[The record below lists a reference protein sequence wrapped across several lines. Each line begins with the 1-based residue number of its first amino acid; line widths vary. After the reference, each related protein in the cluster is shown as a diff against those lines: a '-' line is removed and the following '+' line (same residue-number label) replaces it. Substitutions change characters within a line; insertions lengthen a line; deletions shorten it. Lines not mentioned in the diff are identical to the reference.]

1 MGRPARSRRK
11 VLATLVGVIA
21 SAFVFG
27 FVLFATYAT
36 RDVPAAPPRAD
47 AIVVLTGGAQRIEAG
62 ARLLADDRGAR
73 LLISGVN
80 TLNSRDDVYRL
91 TGLTDQAKFECCVD
105 LGYTALD
112 TVGNAEEAM
121 RWSTARGYR
130 SLIVVTASYHMPR
143 SLAELSRFLPGTKL
157 IAYPV
162 LPRTWQREPWYL
174 SPQAI
179 RVLVFEY
186 LKYMPAA
193 ARVAAVR
200 LLHPAPTTVTAAG
213 RDPRDA
219 GH

>member
-1 MGRPARSRRK
+1 MERPARPRRQ
-11 VLATLVGVIA
+11 VLATVLGVSA

-36 RDVPAAPPRAD
+36 RDVPVAPPRAD

-62 ARLLADDRGAR
+62 ARLLDRGYGAR

-80 TLNSRDDVYRL
+80 TLNSREDVYRL
-91 TGLTDQAKFECCVD
+91 TGLSDPSKFACCVD

-121 RWSTARGYR
+121 RWATTRGYR

-143 SLAELSRFLPGTKL
+143 SLAELSRFLPDTKL

-193 ARVAAVR
+193 VRVAAVR
-200 LLHPAPTTVTAAG
+200 LLHSGSPMVTAAG
-213 RDPRDA
+213 HDTK

>member
-1 MGRPARSRRK
+1 MERPARSRRK
-11 VLATLVGVIA
+11 LLATLLGVSA
-21 SAFVFG
+21 SAFLFG

-62 ARLLADDRGAR
+62 ARLLDGGYGAR

-80 TLNSRDDVYRL
+80 TVNSRDDVYRL
-91 TGLTDQAKFECCVD
+91 TGLSDPAKFACCVD

-143 SLAELSRFLPGTKL
+143 SLAELSRFLPGVKL
-157 IAYPV
+157 VAYPV

-174 SPQAI
+174 SPHAT

-186 LKYMPAA
+186 LKYMPAVV
-193 ARVAAVR
+193 RVAAVR
-200 LLHPAPTTVTAAG
+200 LLHPIAPTITAAG
-213 RDPRDA
+213 HDA
-219 GH
+219 RPTDR